1 MRSRQR
7 LARRCFRNS
16 WVYLAAMVYA
26 IFLLGPIVA
35 VVWGSLL
42 PESAL
47 ISPTWTWDSAIGR
60 ITVDNYTYIFTG
72 ELPADKQGELRSRI
86 TQEIRLL
93 PKALGNSLVV
103 SFGAAMMC
111 LLIGLPA
118 AYAFVFRK
126 FKLKE
131 GVFLYLMLTRLL
143 PPVTIVIPIFLIVK
157 SVGLIDTK
165 LGLVL
170 VYVALI
176 LPLAIFFFR
185 SYLARVPRELC
196 EAAMI
201 DGCSEWQAFFKI
213 VIPVARGGIVAGA
226 LFSFFM
232 AYVDFLF
239 ALVLT
244 QTYGS
249 KTMPV
254 VLGAMAGNPDLDYS
268 MLCAGVVLAIVPTVI
283 IGLIIRNFLV
293 ESLIYH
299 EK

>member
-1 MRSRQR
+1 MQ
-7 LARRCFRNS
+7 ARRGVGRRWLRSS
-16 WVYLAAMVYA
+16 WIYIAAIVYGLFV
-26 IFLLGPIVA
+26 LGPIL
-35 VVWGSLL
+35 VVIWGSLL

-47 ISPTWTWDSAIGR
+47 IAPTWDVSAGKLTI
-60 ITVDNYTYIFTG
+60 DNYMYIFTG
-72 ELPADKQGELRSRI
+72 KIPAAKQGELRSRI

-93 PKALGNSLVV
+93 PKALANSFVI
-103 SFGAAMMC
+103 SFGTALLC
-111 LLIGLPA
+111 LAIGLPA
-118 AYAFVFRK
+118 AYAFAFHK
-126 FKLKE
+126 FKFK
-131 GVFLYLMLTRLL
+131 GPAFVYLMLTRML
-143 PPVTIVIPIFLIVK
+143 PPITIVIPIFLIVK

-165 LGLVL
+165 LGLAL

-176 LPLAIFFFR
+176 LPLAVFFFR
-185 SYLARVPRELC
+185 SYFSRIPRELC
-196 EAAMI
+196 EAALV
-201 DGCSEWQAFFKI
+201 DGCSEWQAFFR
-213 VIPVARGGIVAGA
+213 VVMPVARGGIMAGA

-268 MLCAGVVLAIVPTVI
+268 MLCAGTVLAILPTTI
-283 IGLIIRNFLV
+283 IGLVIRNYLV
-293 ESLIYH
+293 QSLFYH